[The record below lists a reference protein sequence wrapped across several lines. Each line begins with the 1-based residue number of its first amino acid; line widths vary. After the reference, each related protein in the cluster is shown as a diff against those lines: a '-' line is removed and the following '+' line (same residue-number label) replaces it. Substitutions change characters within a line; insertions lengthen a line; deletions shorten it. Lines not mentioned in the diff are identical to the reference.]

1 MHRKPEGKTL
11 IGHGGAF
18 FANLSLDRTK
28 ISAHANCAV
37 ASERPPT
44 LTLSG
49 TLLDRETGA
58 NITSTKLA
66 RLPEIRLNS
75 AAKLVLQR
83 RNRVLSP
90 KPTNHQ

>member
-1 MHRKPEGKTL
+1 M
-11 IGHGGAF
+11 
-18 FANLSLDRTK
+18 AN
-28 ISAHANCAV
+28 N
-37 ASERPPT
+37 
-44 LTLSG
+44 SG

-90 KPTNHQ
+90 KPTNHRYYGGVREGHVDFESCSLISLW